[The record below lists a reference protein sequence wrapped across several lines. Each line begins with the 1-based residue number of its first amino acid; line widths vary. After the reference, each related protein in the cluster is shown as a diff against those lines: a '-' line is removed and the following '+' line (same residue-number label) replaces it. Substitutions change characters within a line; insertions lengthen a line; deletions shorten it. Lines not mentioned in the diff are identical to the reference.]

1 MAQPPRLPL
10 TAMNPRRILVLGGSG
25 FVGRHV
31 CEQLVRAG
39 HQVTVPTRRASHAA
53 CVQTLPGLTVLPAD
67 VHDDVSLQRLMA
79 GHDAVVNLIAVLHGN
94 AARFE
99 RVHVQLPQRIAQAM
113 HASGVRRLVHV
124 SALGADAQGPSM
136 YQRSKA
142 RGEAVLQAQGLD
154 LTLLRPSVIFGAED
168 KFLNLF
174 ADLQQIA
181 PFMPL
186 AGSGARF
193 QPVWVV
199 DVAAAI
205 VCCLQDRR
213 TIGQTYE
220 ICGPEVFTLGELV
233 HRSGQWAGVNS
244 GRGRSVLPLP
254 RWVGWLQ
261 ALAMEMLP
269 GEPLM
274 SRDNLASMKA
284 DNVASGQLPGLAA
297 LGITPA
303 AASGVAPGYLGHKGP
318 RSRLDGWRARH

>member
-1 MAQPPRLPL
+1 
-10 TAMNPRRILVLGGSG
+10 MNNSPVLVLGGSG

-39 HQVTVPTRRASHAA
+39 YRVTVPTRRARNAA
-53 CVQTLPGLTVLPAD
+53 SVQTLPGLTVIETD
-67 VHDDVSLQRLMA
+67 VHNDAALAALVS
-79 GHDAVVNLIAVLHGN
+79 GHAAVVNLIAVLHGD

-99 RVHVQLPQRIAQAM
+99 RMHVQLPQRIAAAM
-113 HASGVRRLVHV
+113 RQTGVQRLVQV

-142 RGEAVLQAQGLD
+142 RGEAVLQAAGLD
-154 LTLLRPSVIFGAED
+154 LTVLRPSVIFGAED

-181 PFMPL
+181 PLVPL
-186 AGSGARF
+186 AGSATRF

-205 VCCLQDRR
+205 VRCLQDRHS
-213 TIGQTYE
+213 IGQTLQA
-220 ICGPEVFTLGELV
+220 CGPETFSLGELV
-233 HRSGQWAGVNS
+233 KRSGQWAGVNGGK
-244 GRGRSVLPLP
+244 GRPVMPLP
-254 RWVGWLQ
+254 HWVGRLQ
-261 ALAMEMLP
+261 ARAMEMLP

-274 SRDNLASMKA
+274 SRDNLASMQV
-284 DNVASGQLPGLAA
+284 DNVASGQQPGLQA

-303 AASGVAPGYLGHKGP
+303 ALTAVAPGYLGRKGP

>member
-1 MAQPPRLPL
+1 MKSLRV
-10 TAMNPRRILVLGGSG
+10 LVLGGSG
-25 FVGRHV
+25 LVGRHV

-39 HQVTVPTRRASHAA
+39 HRVTVPTRRASRAA
-53 CVQTLPGLTVLPAD
+53 CVQTLPGLTVLEAD
-67 VHDDVSLQRLMA
+67 VHDDAALAHLMA

-99 RVHVQLPQRIAQAM
+99 RVHVQLPERIAAAM
-113 HASGVRRLVHV
+113 QSTGVQRLVHV
-124 SALGADAQGPSM
+124 SALGADPQGPSM

-142 RGEAVLQAQGLD
+142 RGEAVLQSSRLD

-174 ADLQQIA
+174 AGLQQVL

-186 AGSGARF
+186 AGSGTKF
-193 QPVWVV
+193 QPVWVN

-205 VCCLQDRR
+205 VRCLQDRQ

-220 ICGPEVFTLGELV
+220 AFGPETFTLGELV
-233 HRSGQWAGVNS
+233 RCSGQWAGVNHGK
-244 GRGRSVLPLP
+244 GRPVIPLP

-261 ALAMEMLP
+261 ALGMEMLP

-274 SRDNLASMKA
+274 SRDNLASMKV
-284 DNVASGQLPGLAA
+284 DNVASGQVPDLQA
-297 LGITPA
+297 LGIQPA
-303 AASGVAPGYLGHKGP
+303 AVSGVAPTYLGHKGP
-318 RSRLDGWRARH
+318 RSPLDGWRSRH

>member
-1 MAQPPRLPL
+1 MAVQRQRL
-10 TAMNPRRILVLGGSG
+10 LVLGGSG

-39 HQVTVPTRRASHAA
+39 HLVTVPTRRASHAA
-53 CVQTLPGLTVLPAD
+53 CVQTLPGLTVLETRALD
-67 VHDDVSLQRLMA
+67 EASLARLVA

-94 AARFE
+94 QARFE
-99 RVHVQLPQRIAQAM
+99 QVHVQLPERLAQAM
-113 HASGVRRLVHV
+113 QTAGVRRLVHV

-142 RGEAVLQAQGLD
+142 LGEAVLQASGLE

-168 KFLNLF
+168 HFLNLF
-174 ADLQQIA
+174 ADLQQVL

-186 AGSGARF
+186 AGSRTRF
-193 QPVWVV
+193 QPVWVN

-205 VCCLQDRR
+205 VRCLHDRQ
-213 TIGQTYE
+213 TVGQTFE
-220 ICGPEVFTLGELV
+220 ACGPETFTLGELV
-233 HRSGQWAGVNS
+233 KHAGQWAGVNGGQ
-244 GRGRSVLPLP
+244 GRPVIPLP

-261 ALAMEMLP
+261 ALGMEMMP

-274 SRDNLASMKA
+274 SRDNLASMKV
-284 DNVASGQLPGLAA
+284 DNVASGQLPGLQA

-303 AASGVAPGYLGHKGP
+303 APSAVGPTYLGRKGP
-318 RSRLDGWRARH
+318 RSRLDAWRSQH